1 MFDFGESRCVAL
13 DLEKCDERFPPYV
26 DFEDTFMLSA
36 SDTFLSGVN
45 GEDLFRGSVVV
56 CARGD
61 GVNGIRPPAVRVE
74 NMPVWDLIGV
84 DTAVAI
90 FTVSGYDL
98 GRKTIKCIDR

>member
-1 MFDFGESRCVAL
+1 V
-13 DLEKCDERFPPYV
+13 DLEDARV
-26 DFEDTFMLSA
+26 ISV
-36 SDTFLSGVN
+36 SDAFLSGVK
-45 GEDLFRGSVVV
+45 GEELFRGSVVV

-90 FTVSGYDL
+90 LQYPGYDL